1 MKFLVLVT
9 FDLNYCKTPEYR
21 LMEKTLTALQFE
33 TSSHRSGLD
42 LPNNTYLG
50 VIEIEGGELNVSE
63 IKKGAEKAVE
73 KISAKLRDAIKGTG
87 KTGKFYV
94 TASPKNM
101 TIDYC
106 SR

>member
-1 MKFLVLVT
+1 MKFSILVT

-21 LMEKTLTALQFE
+21 LMEKTLTTLQFE

-42 LPNNTYLG
+42 LPSNTYLG
-50 VIEIEGGELNVSE
+50 VIEIDGVELNVYK
-63 IKKGAEKAVE
+63 IQQGAKSAVE
-73 KISAKLRDAIKGTG
+73 KISVKLRDAIKGTG

-94 TASPKNM
+94 TASPLDM
-101 TIDYC
+101 TVDYC